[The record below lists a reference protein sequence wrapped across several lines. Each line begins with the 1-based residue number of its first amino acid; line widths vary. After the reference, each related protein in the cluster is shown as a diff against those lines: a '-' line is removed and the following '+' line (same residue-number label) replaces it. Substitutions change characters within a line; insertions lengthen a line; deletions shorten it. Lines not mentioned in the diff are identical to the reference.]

1 MENTNEILKLKILNL
16 QLDNTK
22 YKSADIYIDGK
33 INDNLLETITDKD
46 DAYYFLYQD
55 DNADIISLANGYQI
69 NIPTNCKIKPNFIA
83 SQYRTQYE
91 TDSLKLTVS
100 MESSN
105 TYSNWKVYHDEWL
118 MRYLTAE
125 GEANGKEKLQTFF
138 QQNNLE
144 YTRKP
149 FICND
154 YVIGYEVEIVSIIIN
169 DNQNILMPYYNIA
182 IIHQKD
188 EIKKFTLL
196 VMKSKVEMHDEFD
209 SIVKS
214 IKFFMPYGKKK
225 GIGTLDVQLPTY
237 LNEKT
242 KRYYK
247 KMCEQQYVEWG
258 FFNHSMYVNQCQ
270 NSKIKAKEANEEKEL
285 NYIFDIEPTYTHT
298 GHIDSEELFP
308 LKDAFDLAGGDGFN
322 NKKVIQFTLQ
332 FTTSNNEGLYG
343 YTPMFDILR
352 GKYDEYFKRLA
363 KSIKEY
369 KLPILFRVNNEMNS
383 DWVSYCGQVTLLDP
397 DIFILTWE
405 RMANILKEEG
415 CDNLLYIFNPTGKSY
430 PYCSWGE
437 DLCYLPSLEFV
448 QFLGLTYY
456 DYNNEDGPTSFEELY
471 SWLYQKN
478 MPHFKNYPAI
488 ISEFGCGAGG
498 EISGK
503 MYRNE
508 KSQALWVKD
517 MFTLF
522 NEKRYD
528 NNPKY
533 DFVRQIKAAI
543 WFNADDYYQDKIRN
557 KIVIDEKNTPNTIK
571 YFKEGLSK
579 SKNIK

>member
-1 MENTNEILKLKILNL
+1 MENINEILKLKVLNL
-16 QLDNTK
+16 PLDNKK
-22 YKSADIYIDGK
+22 YKYGSIYIDGK
-33 INDNLLETITDKD
+33 LKDSLLETITSKEDV
-46 DAYYFLYQD
+46 YYFLYQD
-55 DNADIISLANGYQI
+55 NSADILSLANGYQI
-69 NIPTNCKIKPNFIA
+69 NIPTKNKIKPNFMA

-91 TDSLKLTVS
+91 TENLKLTIS

-105 TYSNWKVYHDEWL
+105 TYNNWKVYHDEWI

-125 GEANGKEKLQTFF
+125 GEENKEEKIKHFF
-138 QQNNLE
+138 KQNNLE

-149 FICND
+149 FICAD
-154 YVIGYEVEIVSIIIN
+154 YILGYEVEIVSIVIN
-169 DNQNILMPYYNIA
+169 DNQNISMPYYNIA

-196 VMKSKVEMHDEFD
+196 VMKSKTEMHNEFD
-209 SIVKS
+209 AIVKS
-214 IKFFMPYGKKK
+214 IKFFMPYGIKK
-225 GIGTLDVQLPTY
+225 GVDTLKVQLPTY

-247 KMCEQQYVEWG
+247 KMYEQQYVEWG
-258 FFNHSMYVNQCQ
+258 FFNHSMYVDQCQ
-270 NSKIKAKEANEEKEL
+270 NSKIKDREKKEEKEL
-285 NYIFDIEPTYTHT
+285 NYKFEIEPTYTHI
-298 GHIDSEELFP
+298 GHIDSEEVFP

-352 GKYDEYFKRLA
+352 GKYDNYFRKLA

-397 DIFILTWE
+397 DIFVLTWE

-456 DYNNEDGPTSFEELY
+456 DYNNGEGPTSFENLY

-488 ISEFGCGAGG
+488 ISEFGCGSGG
-498 EISGK
+498 EASGK

-508 KSQALWVKD
+508 KSQAIWIQE
-517 MFTLF
+517 MFNLF
-522 NEKRYD
+522 NEKRFD

-533 DFVRQIKAAI
+533 DFIRQIKAAI
-543 WFNADDYYQDKIRN
+543 WFNADDYYQDKIKN
-557 KIVIDEKNTPNTIK
+557 KLIIDEENTPDTIK
-571 YFKEGLSK
+571 CFKEGLSK
-579 SKNIK
+579 SKELN